1 MDARRVEDIGREL
14 CELFTQQMNVLTEQG
29 SLDGL
34 SDEELRAYKERRRR
48 INLLRSEL
56 AKFAKSN

>member
-1 MDARRVEDIGREL
+1 MDARRVKDIGREL

-29 SLDGL
+29 GLDGL
-34 SDEELRAYKERRRR
+34 NEEDLRAYNERRHQ

-56 AKFAKSN
+56 AKFARSN